1 MAKDSKASLQIV
13 ASKKA
18 MQMLIALLFI
28 AMGILGFSS
37 GRGLG
42 NQVSRELSN
51 MFGGDNELLLYLI
64 STLELLC
71 GLFLGAQL
79 LMKGIPDKFVKLAHM
94 AILIFWLAL
103 IVILDVLTI
112 DFGNISGS
120 EWFSWIEQVVL
131 HLIVLAG
138 IVQIQN

>member
-1 MAKDSKASLQIV
+1 MAKDPKASLQIV